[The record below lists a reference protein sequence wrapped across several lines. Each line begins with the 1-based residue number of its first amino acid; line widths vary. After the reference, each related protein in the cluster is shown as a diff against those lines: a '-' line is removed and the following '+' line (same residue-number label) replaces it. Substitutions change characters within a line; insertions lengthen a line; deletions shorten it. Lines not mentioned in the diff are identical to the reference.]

1 MSLFSYLILKTK
13 YYKHQFIS
21 IIIIVI
27 LGFGLNIIIY
37 FQLDDTEE
45 DGLNFLYIFIQF
57 IIELCLCLDGV
68 IMKYNLEKNY
78 CEPYEFSL
86 WEGVF
91 GFILYSICLAVF
103 CLFKLSV
110 NDIKYPDILI
120 KYFNEYDYNDFILC
134 FSKIIKDFTF
144 NISIILTCDYF
155 TPIHILIIYIISD
168 TILFFK
174 TGLNWTLNILGLFIL
189 ILMAI
194 MFLVFIEVIEINIY
208 NLSYNTKRNIKLR
221 SKTDTKIEM
230 EPIYLLNDEP
240 KLDEET
246 E

>member
-1 MSLFSYLILKTK
+1 MSIFSYLILKTK

-21 IIIIVI
+21 MIIIVI

-91 GFILYSICLAVF
+91 GFILHSICLAIF
-103 CLFKLSV
+103 CGFKLSS
-110 NDIKYPDILI
+110 NGIKHPDNLI
-120 KYFNEYDYNDFILC
+120 QYFNEFDYNDLIVCLSMIITYFIY
-134 FSKIIKDFTF
+134 
-144 NISIILTCDYF
+144 NISIIWTCDYF
-155 TPIHILIIYIISD
+155 TPIHILIILILID
-168 TILFFK
+168 TYGIFTTDSNLA
-174 TGLNWTLNILGLFIL
+174 LNFLGFFIL
-189 ILMAI
+189 I
-194 MFLVFIEVIEINIY
+194 FLYYVPCLY
-208 NLSYNTKRNIKLR
+208 
-221 SKTDTKIEM
+221 
-230 EPIYLLNDEP
+230 
-240 KLDEET
+240 
-246 E
+246 

>member
-1 MSLFSYLILKTK
+1 
-13 YYKHQFIS
+13 
-21 IIIIVI
+21 
-27 LGFGLNIIIY
+27 
-37 FQLDDTEE
+37 
-45 DGLNFLYIFIQF
+45 
-57 IIELCLCLDGV
+57 
-68 IMKYNLEKNY
+68 MKYNLEKNY

-144 NISIILTCDYF
+144 NISIILTRDYF

-208 NLSYNTKRNIKLR
+208 NLFY
-221 SKTDTKIEM
+221 
-230 EPIYLLNDEP
+230 
-240 KLDEET
+240 
-246 E
+246 